1 MGKAR
6 YEQPV
11 DMDSWGMDLMEE
23 SAWLKNS
30 ATENL
35 DGFGKVVADTAID
48 IGQNVALTP
57 LLLGG
62 PKTYIA
68 GLAANAA
75 AEEMYGQTAKGK
87 SAGEAFAS
95 GALTA
100 GAEVVKT
107 KISKISSGEKIL
119 KMEPGEQISVKTV
132 IDAIREDKSAFVKK
146 LLKKADVEAKKET
159 VQYLVDFLLDK
170 ASRNPNAEFSLQE
183 FAASVAANKGAAFA
197 GKGADVFFD
206 LLEKAWKD
214 LE

>member
-75 AEEMYGQTAKGK
+75 AEEMYGQTTKGK
-87 SAGEAFAS
+87 APHEAFVS

-100 GAEVVKT
+100 GAEVAKNE
-107 KISKISSGEKIL
+107 ISKIKSGEKTL
-119 KMEPGEQISVKTV
+119 NAKPGEK
-132 IDAIREDKSAFVKK
+132 
-146 LLKKADVEAKKET
+146 
-159 VQYLVDFLLDK
+159 
-170 ASRNPNAEFSLQE
+170 
-183 FAASVAANKGAAFA
+183 NKGKRCLE
-197 GKGADVFFD
+197 GHQDRWKGFCR
-206 LLEKAWKD
+206 KG
-214 LE
+214 